1 MYTMLMRAYD
11 AETVEAVWRKACEI
25 PGLPSSIWRRDR
37 YGATIRRF
45 DYGRSDTDFGWLVNR
60 MPASFGIGLSM
71 ERLQPL
77 QWRNATPEPTD
88 SW

>member
-1 MYTMLMRAYD
+1 MQQQAYD
-11 AETVEAVWRKACEI
+11 AGTVEVVWRKGREI

-37 YGATIRRF
+37 FGATIRRF
-45 DYGRSDTDFGWLVNR
+45 DYGTESDYGWVVDQR
-60 MPASFGIGLSM
+60 PAFLGIGLTM

-77 QWRNATPEPTD
+77 QWRNATPDLSD